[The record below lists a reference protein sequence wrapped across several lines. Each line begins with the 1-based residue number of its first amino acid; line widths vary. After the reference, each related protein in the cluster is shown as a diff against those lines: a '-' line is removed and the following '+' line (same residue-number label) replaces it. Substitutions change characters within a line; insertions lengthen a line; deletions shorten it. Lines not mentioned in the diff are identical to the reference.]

1 MREAVMTFII
11 RGVSTVMT
19 VSRTLPAES
28 RGLAAAHADVVFDSL
43 VILAC
48 ENGQVSLRHAC
59 ENGQVSLRH
68 RNAETGKSE
77 RRSLTG
83 VDVLGLN
90 LQQVLR
96 KSHSLDL
103 AQEPF
108 DLRIC
113 DLGVCDRRH
122 VPQSRE
128 ANDSDSRQHRNELSG
143 DGVR

>member
-1 MREAVMTFII
+1 MTFII

-43 VILAC
+43 VIL
-48 ENGQVSLRHAC
+48 AC